1 MKPAPFQY
9 FQPATVDEALAI
21 LHRYQPGARIL
32 AGGQSLVPLMNFR
45 RARPEYLIDINHLE
59 DLRYIRENANIVC
72 IGAMVRQTEIEKSE
86 LIAAKCPILA
96 EATRYIGYRA
106 VRNRGTIGGSLAHA
120 DPSAEYPAVLLAADG
135 EITARGPR
143 GARQIG
149 AEEFFVD
156 TCVTALQPDEILTE
170 VRLPAL
176 TSNQQWSFLEHSRGY
191 STIATVGVAALITLD
206 KNKRC
211 AAVRIAVAG
220 AGTTPLRCREAEDLL
235 SGQRPTAALIKKAAA
250 ASAAV
255 LQPSIE
261 LQAPAAYK
269 QAMAKVYIERA
280 VKAAV
285 GQGRVA

>member
-21 LHRYQPGARIL
+21 LHRCQPGARIL

-45 RARPEYLIDINHLE
+45 QARPAYLIDINHLA
-59 DLRYIRENANIVC
+59 DLRYIRENAGTVC

-120 DPSAEYPAVLLAADG
+120 DPSAEYPVVLLAADG
-135 EITARGPR
+135 EVTARGPR
-143 GARQIG
+143 GSRQIK
-149 AEEFFVD
+149 AEDLFVD
-156 TCVTALQPDEILTE
+156 TCTTALGPDEILTE
-170 VRLPAL
+170 VRLPAQS
-176 TSNQQWSFLEHSRGY
+176 SNQHWSFLEHSRGY
-191 STIATVGVAALITLD
+191 STTAAVGVAALITLD
-206 KNKRC
+206 ENKRC

-220 AGTTPLRCREAEDLL
+220 AGRTPLRCRAAEDLL
-235 SGQRPTAALIKKAAA
+235 SGQLPTADLIREAAA

-255 LQPSIE
+255 LRPSDE

-269 QAMAKVYIERA
+269 QEMAKVYIERA

-285 GQGRVA
+285 GQGRLA